1 MQETWVR
8 SLGWEDPLEKGM
20 ATHFS
25 ILAWKIPWAEEPGRL
40 WSMELDMAERLSLSP
55 AFLVCGFSILAILTG
70 VSWYLII
77 VLIYIS
83 LVNGDIEHLFMFFL
97 AICMFSLEK
106 CLFRSF
112 GYILIGLFVFAF
124 ALNCMN
130 CSCILEINILLV
142 ALIANI
148 FSCSVDHLFI
158 LFMVSF
164 AFKFN

>member
-1 MQETWVR
+1 
-8 SLGWEDPLEKGM
+8 M

-25 ILAWKIPWAEEPGRL
+25 ILAWKTPWAEEPGRL

-55 AFLVCGFSILAILTG
+55 AFLVCGFSILAFLTG

-112 GYILIGLFVFAF
+112 GYILIGLVIFAF
-124 ALNCMN
+124 TLNCMN
-130 CSCILEINILLV
+130 CSCILEINILV
-142 ALIANI
+142 ALIENI